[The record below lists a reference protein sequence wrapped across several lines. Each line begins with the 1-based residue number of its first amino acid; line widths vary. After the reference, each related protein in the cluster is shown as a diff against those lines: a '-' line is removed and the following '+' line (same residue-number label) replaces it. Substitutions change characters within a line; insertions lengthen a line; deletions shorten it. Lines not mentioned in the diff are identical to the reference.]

1 MTIIVV
7 FIIVTILFLSKKR
20 WALHLGILILA
31 LLFASR
37 TDLIPDA
44 QAYRFYYEQYEIPN
58 LEKGYLSFSKFFSK
72 NLQFSF
78 GAFLFILSFTLLEL
92 WLWTTKRL
100 SNLKDVGIQFAL
112 MLSYFG
118 FYYYGIV
125 LRSSIAISIVYAFFP
140 ILLHSTKLY
149 KYLVFVFGVLFAIQ
163 FHQTAIIY
171 LLVPIFLFKINDKYL
186 YMVNVVSLALLL
198 SSEVIP
204 IQTYMESAIDQLG
217 YYRFNTYLSK
227 DLETERANLIAFL
240 FVAISFVAVFY
251 KDKINYYSKE
261 EVTRY
266 SFITN
271 MTVFGT
277 LLNSLVWQI
286 PAMSRLSSQWL
297 FFEGYILY
305 MILFRNKS
313 KAVYNYRY
321 PISIAICFIQFF
333 ALLHYYPLIM
343 NY

>member
-20 WALHLGILILA
+20 WALHLAILILA

-78 GAFLFILSFTLLEL
+78 GAFLFVLSLSLLEL
-92 WLWTTKRL
+92 WLWTTKKL

-125 LRSSIAISIVYAFFP
+125 LRSSIAITIVYSLFP
-140 ILLHSTKLY
+140 ILLHSAK
-149 KYLVFVFGVLFAIQ
+149 KYRYIVYVLGVLFAIQ

-171 LLVPIFLFKINDKYL
+171 LLVPFFLFKINDKYL
-186 YMVNVVSLALLL
+186 YVVNVISLALLL
-198 SSEVIP
+198 TSEVIP
-204 IQTYMESAIDQLG
+204 IQTYIGEAIDQLG
-217 YYRFNTYLSK
+217 YYRFNTYLEK

-251 KDKINYYSKE
+251 KDRIKYISKE
-261 EVTRY
+261 EETRY
-266 SFITN
+266 IFMMN
-271 MTVFGT
+271 LTVFGT

-286 PAMSRLSSQWL
+286 PAMSRLSYQWL
-297 FFEGYILY
+297 FFEGYIIY
-305 MILFRNKS
+305 MILFRSKS
-313 KAVYNYRY
+313 KVLYNYRY
-321 PISIAICFIQFF
+321 PISVALCAVQFF